1 MFTADCQDTTGTINK
16 NGTSWHPTI
25 ASIGEITCITCTC
38 HVSVLHVTIHDCL
51 SFFVRSSKKDATI
64 LVLAIKWRYLK
75 KIFDLAIAPLYTQ
88 YWMILMNEIK
98 IVLIRN
104 TTQKEKKIH
113 NNFETTTDK
122 ISPVILLSVLS
133 GSVDIFVPATLSH
146 VTPVAA
152 LASHGNHQNRNAFYK
167 ISLRVHDKL
176 VCYQDYIQMST
187 LLEEQRNGSFKYL
200 RLVRLP
206 SCKWK
211 PSGSR

>member
-98 IVLIRN
+98 MVLIRN
-104 TTQKEKKIH
+104 TTQKEKK
-113 NNFETTTDK
+113 NPQQLWDDDRQD
-122 ISPVILLSVLS
+122 ISCHFVVSVIRFCRHICSRY
-133 GSVDIFVPATLSH
+133 P
-146 VTPVAA
+146 
-152 LASHGNHQNRNAFYK
+152 
-167 ISLRVHDKL
+167 
-176 VCYQDYIQMST
+176 
-187 LLEEQRNGSFKYL
+187 
-200 RLVRLP
+200 LP
-206 SCKWK
+206 RYTSCC
-211 PSGSR
+211 PCLPREPPE